1 MSNETNDKSQA
12 KVKKDG
18 GTSTFL
24 SDLRGTSTQSEMPTP
39 SRKSR
44 VASTHILAVALMAF
58 GGAALYGM
66 RLYSQRT
73 GMAGAKIDVSF
84 TPLGAD
90 SVTEAQTRRVLADL
104 ERQGVPEQVPLEA
117 TRRNPFAIAP
127 VGLAVPIDDSD
138 RRLTEEQRRLAEE
151 KARMD
156 SAREQEIAQA
166 LETLEIT
173 SVMLGPRPIARING
187 KIYRVGDKV
196 AKVFAVLEIGER
208 GVKLG
213 CDGRE
218 YERIMKSELNTDG
231 THPDEPESSPGAPRP
246 RGNKK

>member
-1 MSNETNDKSQA
+1 MTNESQDKSPA
-12 KVKKDG
+12 KPKKDG
-18 GTSTFL
+18 GPSTFL
-24 SDLRGTSTQSEMPTP
+24 SELRGTSTQGESPTP
-39 SRKSR
+39 SRSSR
-44 VASTHILAVALMAF
+44 VVSTHILAVALLAF

-66 RLYSQRT
+66 RVYSQRT
-73 GMAGAKIDVSF
+73 GMAGAKVEVSF

-127 VGLAVPIDDSD
+127 AGLAMPVDDSD
-138 RRLTEEQRRLAEE
+138 RRLSEEQRRLAEE
-151 KARMD
+151 KARTD
-156 SAREQEIAQA
+156 SAREQEIAQT

-231 THPDEPESSPGAPRP
+231 SHPDESEGAPGAPRP
-246 RGNKK
+246 RVNKK